1 MSVSKIIQ
9 SQLKEEDISTK
20 KSLRESVD
28 ILSKS
33 IKWAYSEMNQK
44 LEQGISLENVP
55 WAPQKDEKMA
65 FLSKQI
71 DELRKRLFLDYE
83 ELDNLEKRTNEVV
96 KGK

>member
-33 IKWAYSEMNQK
+33 IKWAYNKMNQK
-44 LEQGISLENVP
+44 LEQGISLENIP
-55 WAPQKDEKMA
+55 WTPQKDEKMVL
-65 FLSKQI
+65 LSKQI
-71 DELRKRLFLDYE
+71 DELRGRLFLNYD
-83 ELDNLEKRTNEVV
+83 ELDSLEKRVNKLV
-96 KGK
+96 